1 MALIDHRRSLLAAE
15 IYVDEAAR
23 PVTDAASAAEAAKPG
38 GGARVLS
45 FFLQTFVMAVALV
58 LFFIFAGVAAVFL
71 LHLCVVGRAFR
82 SRRRSVGPAATDR
95 VPGDA
100 RPGLSDAQ
108 MKDLPWFEYVVRSAC
123 SQCPPPECA
132 VCMEGVRMGERC
144 RALPPCGHVFHVSC
158 VDRWLVRVLCSLY
171 KKLSH
176 FSLAGCL
183 ANSLL
188 SWSIIP
194 LLDPQNS
201 LFDRISDMLNLASD
215 AADVSDY
222 VVEIDGEV
230 NQCDG
235 GKTIPMLVRHVQR
248 KPIWRQEVV
257 DLKRKRRK
265 NKKATLTS
273 KLDHDAPFGALG
285 GHPQAQPH
293 LWALEDNLDNAFQT

>member
-1 MALIDHRRSLLAAE
+1 MAQIDHRRSLLAAE

-95 VPGDA
+95 IPRDA

-123 SQCPPPECA
+123 SQWPPPECA

-158 VDRWLVRVLCSLY
+158 VDRWLVRSPSCPICRACVG
-171 KKLSH
+171 
-176 FSLAGCL
+176 AVAAEPPVGR
-183 ANSLL
+183 
-188 SWSIIP
+188 P
-194 LLDPQNS
+194 L
-201 LFDRISDMLNLASD
+201 
-215 AADVSDY
+215 
-222 VVEIDGEV
+222 G
-230 NQCDG
+230 
-235 GKTIPMLVRHVQR
+235 LV
-248 KPIWRQEVV
+248 
-257 DLKRKRRK
+257 
-265 NKKATLTS
+265 
-273 KLDHDAPFGALG
+273 
-285 GHPQAQPH
+285 
-293 LWALEDNLDNAFQT
+293 